1 MKTTKIY
8 GRKEIRSLPRKKLK
22 LTTFGKIV
30 ALSGSIILII
40 GVISIVKRKEEIEIT
55 DVIDVIDVT
64 TSEKMTSLK
73 IEDLESI
80 LEIDN
85 KLLEEVP
92 EVPEIQ
98 IKKVEKENYKIPLD
112 ENILDFL
119 KVTTDYYNLD
129 YYLVL
134 ALIRHESNFNANAI
148 GNNESYGLMQ
158 IHKINHDWLK
168 DELNIE
174 NFLNP
179 YDNIEAGC
187 HMLSDLFNKYEDENK
202 VLMAYNFGETG
213 ASRQWEQGIN
223 NTDFTNKVLE
233 TKYLYSLGKEVD

>member
-1 MKTTKIY
+1 MKKTKIY

-55 DVIDVIDVT
+55 DVIDVT
-64 TSEKMTSLK
+64 TSENLQIASLK
-73 IEDLESI
+73 IEDLENI
-80 LEIDN
+80 LEIDDN
-85 KLLEEVP
+85 LLEEVP
-92 EVPEIQ
+92 EVQ

-134 ALIRHESNFNANAI
+134 ALIRHESNFNEKAI